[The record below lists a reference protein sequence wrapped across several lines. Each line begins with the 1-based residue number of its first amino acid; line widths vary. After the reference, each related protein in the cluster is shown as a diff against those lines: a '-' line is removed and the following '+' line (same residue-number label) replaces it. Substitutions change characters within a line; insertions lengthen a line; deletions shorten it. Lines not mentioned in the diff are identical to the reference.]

1 MQGAKLQETLKNYC
15 ANGKRDYNRLTLFLD
30 HCCRLHHVRTMNFI
44 LQRNMIEQILK
55 RLRSLGFFIESI
67 STELSTSDV
76 LDNCKKINAF
86 IQFPLDIS
94 SHKIFFSRFDFSLAP
109 TIHRWLSENV
119 SRRKSLRRGRMSQ
132 LMSRPDRVVV
142 NYFILFKGPFHA
154 EISVISSS
162 VNMACLE

>member
-1 MQGAKLQETLKNYC
+1 MTRLSPLPRKCLIDYEITWSRENQSMQGAKLSETLKNYC

-55 RLRSLGFFIESI
+55 RLRTLGFFIESI

-94 SHKIFFSRFDFSLAP
+94 SHKIFFSRFDFSLFAGSP
-109 TIHRWLSENV
+109 RMFLEENHSGV
-119 SRRKSLRRGRMSQ
+119 
-132 LMSRPDRVVV
+132 
-142 NYFILFKGPFHA
+142 A
-154 EISVISSS
+154 E
-162 VNMACLE
+162 CLN